1 MDTLYQDVRYAL
13 RILAKTPAFTVV
25 AVLTLALGIGA
36 NTALFSVV
44 NAVLLRSMPYPG
56 TDRLIALKG
65 GQSWPDLSDIEQ
77 QSHTIDKIGAFGIW
91 QFDLVGKGEPRLV
104 DGALISLDLFPVLG
118 IKAELG
124 RVFGTS
130 DDLIG
135 GARTAVVSHR
145 FWKET
150 LGGRS
155 DVVGSAVTLSGNSY
169 TVIGVMPA
177 DFRLPTGSAEIY
189 VPFRVGYPE
198 AAPYRGVH
206 MNTALA
212 RLAPGTSIAQAQAE
226 LNVIAEGL
234 AKVHPDENRDR
245 KFIAESVQTKFTGN
259 IRPALLMLFAAT
271 AVVLLISSAN
281 FANLLLSKTARRR
294 QEIAIRMALGAA
306 RARIL
311 RQLVTESVLVA
322 LLGGIAGLLLA
333 YWAQHALTVLKPK
346 DLANVPA
353 FTISGTVLGFAVI
366 VSLLTGAIFGLLPA
380 VEVNYVRRQ
389 GSSLRERLSA
399 SRGKL
404 ATRLRQTLIVGELA
418 LSLILLCGAGLL
430 LRSLW
435 RVQGVDPGFNPQNVL
450 TGHIWLQ
457 PKHYENTAV
466 QNRFFAQ
473 LTDNLN
479 AVPGIESAA
488 LVTELPLSGNE
499 ISHNFLIN
507 GRPRPPEGAE
517 PEAAT
522 NLISPGYFHT
532 MQIPMLAG
540 RVFSDADREGS
551 TPVAIVNES
560 MARQFFAGESPM
572 GKQICYARHAP
583 NTPLY
588 WMTIVGVVADTK
600 DLGLDMDEG
609 PAIYTPVLQKQEQW
623 RRYSFLVIRARNG
636 DPMAF
641 AGAMKQAVWNV
652 NAQVPV
658 TPISPLSGMLEQS
671 LSPRRINALLLGT
684 FAAAALLLAII
695 GLYGVISYAVAQR
708 TREIGVRMALGAQR
722 EHVIQMVF
730 REGLQMALLGSI
742 LGMAGALVGGRL
754 ISSLLFQV
762 PPFDVATFIAGAVL
776 LGATAVLATL
786 IPARRAA
793 SVDPVKALRYE

>member
-1 MDTLYQDVRYAL
+1 MDTLFQDIRYAF
-13 RILAKTPAFTVV
+13 RMLAKTPAFTIV

-44 NAVLLRSMPYPG
+44 NAVLLRSMPYPR

-65 GQSWPDLSDIEQ
+65 GQSWPDLFDIQQ

-91 QFDLVGKGEPRLV
+91 QLDLIGSGEPHLV
-104 DGALISLDLFPVLG
+104 DGALISLDLFPLLG
-118 IKAELG
+118 VKPEAG
-124 RVFGTS
+124 RVFGSS

-135 GARTAVVSHR
+135 GAHIALVSHS

-150 LGGRS
+150 LGGRA
-155 DVVGSAVTLSGNSY
+155 DAIGSAVTLGGNSY
-169 TVIGVMPA
+169 TVIGIMPPE
-177 DFRLPTGSAEIY
+177 FRLPTGNADVY

-206 MNTALA
+206 MHTALA
-212 RLAPGTSIAQAQAE
+212 RLAPGASTAQAQAE
-226 LNVIAEGL
+226 LNVIADGL
-234 AKVHPDENRDR
+234 AKAHPDENRDR
-245 KFIAESVQTKFTGN
+245 RFIAQSLQTRFTGN

-306 RARIL
+306 RVRIL

-322 LLGGIAGLLLA
+322 LLGGVAGLLLA
-333 YWAQHALTVLKPK
+333 FWSQHALTVLKPK
-346 DLANVPA
+346 DLANVPP
-353 FTISGTVLGFAVI
+353 FTISGTVLGFAVV
-366 VSLLTGAIFGLLPA
+366 VSLLTGAIFGLLPV
-380 VEVNYVRRQ
+380 VEINYVKRQ

-399 SRGKL
+399 SQGKL

-435 RVQGVDPGFNPQNVL
+435 SVQGVDPGFNPQDVL

-457 PKHYENTAV
+457 QKQYESTEV
-466 QNRFFAQ
+466 QSRFFAQ
-473 LTDNLN
+473 LTDNLK
-479 AVPGIESAA
+479 AIPGIESAA
-488 LVTELPLSGNE
+488 LVSELPLSGNYLP
-499 ISHNFLIN
+499 HNFLID
-507 GRPRPPEGAE
+507 GRPRPSQGAE

-532 MQIPMLAG
+532 MQIPVLAG
-540 RVFSDADREGS
+540 RIFTNADREGS
-551 TPVAIVNES
+551 IPVAIVNAS
-560 MARQFFAGESPM
+560 MAQQFFAGENPV
-572 GKQICYARHAP
+572 GKQIRYAREKIPH
-583 NTPLY
+583 

-600 DLGLDMDEG
+600 DIGLDQDEG

-623 RRYSFLVIRARNG
+623 RRYSFLVIRTRNG
-636 DPMAF
+636 NPMAF
-641 AGAMKQAVWNV
+641 AGAMKQAVWDL

-658 TPISPLSGMLEQS
+658 TPISPLSKMLAQS

-684 FAAAALLLAII
+684 FAAAALLLAVV

-708 TREIGVRMALGAQR
+708 TREIGVRMALGARR
-722 EHVIQMVF
+722 EDVIQMVF
-730 REGLQMALLGSI
+730 REGLRLAFFGVV
-742 LGMAGALVGGRL
+742 LGMAGALAGGKM
-754 ISSLLFQV
+754 ISTLLFGVQ
-762 PPFDVATFIAGAVL
+762 PFDITSFFAGAVL